1 VLGIKLRAGLLGL
14 LAMLLVGSL
23 APAAAF
29 AEGGPYCH
37 HRAVGG
43 KGEGE
48 LIKAQ
53 SPEGIAGSGGVQHLE
68 GILPG
73 TTEVV
78 NLVSSGLQIK
88 GVIYNNEDQCQAK
101 LEVQSQKI
109 TPEKPKIEHCAV
121 SIPNNNVLKLY
132 AHAAWK
138 WRGTEAEQKENPIT
152 QGRDWIL
159 LPVELQQHAT
169 ELPKTETPFTV
180 INIKSEGGTCL
191 LANAQAKVNGSVFNE
206 AIPATKEVFA
216 SEESQVSLPNGAKQQ
231 FWNGA
236 YPLIGA
242 TSSLILGKAEAKYEG
257 SFKIK
262 PLSQKQTEPQ
272 EIGYFEK

>member
-23 APAAAF
+23 APAAAL
-29 AEGGPYCH
+29 AEGGPFCH
-37 HRAVGG
+37 HRPVGG

-73 TTEVV
+73 TAEVV
-78 NLVSSGLQIK
+78 NFVSSGVQIK

-101 LEVQSQKI
+101 LEVQYNKI
-109 TPEKPKIEHCAV
+109 TIEKPQIEHCAV
-121 SIPNNNVLKLY
+121 SLPNNNVIKMY

-152 QGRDWIL
+152 QGRDWVL

-169 ELPKTETPFTV
+169 ELPKTETPFMV
-180 INIKSEGGTCL
+180 MNIKSEGGSCL
-191 LANAQAKVNGSVFNE
+191 LANTQAKISGSMFSE
-206 AIPATKEVFA
+206 AVPATKEVFET
-216 SEESQVSLPNGAKQQ
+216 EEKQLVLPNGTLQQ

-236 YPLIGA
+236 YPLVGA
-242 TSSLILGKAEAKYEG
+242 RSSLLLGKEE
-257 SFKIK
+257 FKIEGAVKFK
-262 PLSQKQTEPQ
+262 PVSQKQKEPQ